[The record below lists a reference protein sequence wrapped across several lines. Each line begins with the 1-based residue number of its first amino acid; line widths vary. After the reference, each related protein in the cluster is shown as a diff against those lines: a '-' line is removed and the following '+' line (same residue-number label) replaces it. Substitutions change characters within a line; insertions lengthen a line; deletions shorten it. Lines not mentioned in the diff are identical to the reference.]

1 MSKDKPKGGLG
12 KGLDVLFGGS
22 SANEPEE
29 NKISQTD
36 RSTEEKSASE
46 TSHPNVTEMN
56 PEGEEQ
62 ILFISLENIHT
73 NPYQPR
79 KDFDTE
85 ELNSLMES
93 IKQKGVIQAIT
104 VRRLEGGQ
112 FELISGERRLRA
124 SKLAGIDKI
133 PAFILDVSDKEELLE
148 IALIENIQRS
158 NLNAIEVAEGY
169 KTLIDECKLRQ
180 EEVAEK
186 VGKSR
191 SSVTNTLRL
200 LGLPDEI
207 KQSISRNEITEG
219 HARSILSLDDEIDQ
233 LLLWRRI
240 TSENLSVRKAEEFS
254 KKKKAAKKHPHQKKI
269 YEITDQNKAAIKFL
283 EEKFMEHF
291 GTRVKL
297 QPASPTTGNIVIEYY
312 TAEDLERIIDL
323 CKK

>member
-169 KTLIDECKLRQ
+169 KRLIDECKLRQ
-180 EEVAEK
+180 EQVAEK

-207 KQSISRNEITEG
+207 KQSISRNEISEG

-254 KKKKAAKKHPHQKKI
+254 KKKKAAKKPHQKKI